1 MWCPPGRKII
11 SKHGGAYDLWLQM
24 NLRHAT
30 LVPAETLDESYETFK
45 EDRSIDALAGLR
57 SKLEGDLAKEPA
69 ETRKGYRVLDSDFM
83 SVQQAIGVRKRKPE
97 GEGIGC
103 SAAQVS
109 EHLDSFVCQLLQKQ
123 QIEQLIE
130 EHKVKGKLFPAK
142 L

>member
-1 MWCPPGRKII
+1 MD
-11 SKHGGAYDLWLQM
+11 SKLL
-24 NLRHAT
+24 LLFLAT
-30 LVPAETLDESYETFK
+30 LAGFPIALTAFAGLVTFAAALTGF
-45 EDRSIDALAGLR
+45 DALAGLR